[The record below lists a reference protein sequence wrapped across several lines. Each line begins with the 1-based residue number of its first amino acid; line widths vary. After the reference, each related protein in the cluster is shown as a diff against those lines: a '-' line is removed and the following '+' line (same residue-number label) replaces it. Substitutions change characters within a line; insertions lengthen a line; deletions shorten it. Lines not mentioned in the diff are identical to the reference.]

1 MLSAKARIAQ
11 ASTTI
16 PSSTPPVTT
25 LQDAAGPALKS
36 HQRTSRHK
44 SPEYPPP
51 ESPAYQTS
59 KLVEYSQPELPASPP
74 PKAEERLVISNTS
87 ETFSLWQRPPVHPL
101 LKMFIFNYTN
111 VDNFKDGIDDKLN
124 VQEVGPYIYSETV
137 EKVNIV
143 FNDDSTLTFQENRTY
158 QFLPEISAGSEDD
171 LIKTPSIPLISA
183 DNELRKYQL
192 NYFARFMVSATLRK
206 IDPFR
211 DLRVKDFLWGYDDPV
226 YETAKTLAAFLNPL
240 PYEKFGI
247 LVARNGLSEDRITMH
262 TGVDDMSKLGI
273 ISRFNG
279 IQELS
284 HWGTAECNRID
295 GTDGTL
301 YPVNQVSPNNTLH
314 VFNHDLCRR
323 FPLIFEKNV
332 KTNEG
337 IPALRFHAPR
347 NVFDNPSTNPDN
359 MCYCNEPSIPCL
371 PAGVFNVSSCAFDS
385 SNKPNLIKF
394 LIDLW
399 RIPIYKNKR
408 QSIAM
413 FIANEDKFWKVT
425 SVEATEFTELACDH
439 EETVTRLSLQ
449 TAHVGESNISSIV
462 VHADDT
468 DVLIIL
474 IGFIQQIKCQ
484 AYVRIGAPIM
494 LSFPHFFLGDPVLTD
509 IVNGLQPD
517 PSKHDMYVDMH
528 EKLGVPI
535 RGQSRFQINIA
546 VGKNPS
552 ISILE
557 NFGKEV
563 ILPIA
568 WFELLLQV
576 QQQLIAH
583 IAHTFKSSSGWG
595 LDELP
600 DQIQDILYHVTFS
613 AHKIQLAL
621 QPLPRISFVS
631 ATVAK
636 KLIRGGG
643 MNHLPHFTVPAPHN
657 NDSAT
662 QQNTHL
668 SKTAARNELTKST
681 QVRAATARGRG
692 IVEHSGEFEK

>member
-1 MLSAKARIAQ
+1 MFQHLTLKESYHQFTQQGFDSNIPPPELDEPDIWTACPQGFKLRYLSWGLAPLIYVRTIRQNVYQHLVRENPTPNWRIPESTSENGGCFPQSARISQ

-16 PSSTPPVTT
+16 PTSTPPVTT
-25 LQDAAGPALKS
+25 LHDAAGPALKS

-44 SPEYPPP
+44 SPEYSPP
-51 ESPAYQTS
+51 ESPAYQTL
-59 KLVEYSQPELPASPP
+59 KLAEYSQPELPACPP

-183 DNELRKYQL
+183 DNELRKYHL

-262 TGVDDMSKLGI
+262 SGVDDMSKLGI

-332 KTNEG
+332 K
-337 IPALRFHAPR
+337 
-347 NVFDNPSTNPDN
+347 
-359 MCYCNEPSIPCL
+359 
-371 PAGVFNVSSCAFDS
+371 
-385 SNKPNLIKF
+385 
-394 LIDLW
+394 
-399 RIPIYKNKR
+399 
-408 QSIAM
+408 SIAM
-413 FIANEDKFWKVT
+413 FIANEDKCWKVT

-517 PSKHDMYVDMH
+517 PRKHDMYVDMH
-528 EKLGVPI
+528 EALTSLSHTCTL
-535 RGQSRFQINIA
+535 SRPM
-546 VGKNPS
+546 G
-552 ISILE
+552 
-557 NFGKEV
+557 
-563 ILPIA
+563 
-568 WFELLLQV
+568 LQR
-576 QQQLIAH
+576 A
-583 IAHTFKSSSGWG
+583 
-595 LDELP
+595 
-600 DQIQDILYHVTFS
+600 
-613 AHKIQLAL
+613 
-621 QPLPRISFVS
+621 
-631 ATVAK
+631 
-636 KLIRGGG
+636 
-643 MNHLPHFTVPAPHN
+643 
-657 NDSAT
+657 
-662 QQNTHL
+662 
-668 SKTAARNELTKST
+668 
-681 QVRAATARGRG
+681 RAASDSTWLKLYRRFHEAGVGNRIDIVTA
-692 IVEHSGEFEK
+692 